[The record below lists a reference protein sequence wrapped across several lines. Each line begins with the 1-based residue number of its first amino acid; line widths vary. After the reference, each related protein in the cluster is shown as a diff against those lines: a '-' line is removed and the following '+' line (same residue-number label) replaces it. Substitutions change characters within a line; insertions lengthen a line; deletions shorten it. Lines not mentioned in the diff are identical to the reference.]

1 MADVNIA
8 SFDLD
13 AAGAL
18 RAVSQLSDSIK
29 GLEKELA
36 QLQKEGKDTTAVQ
49 QKLATATASL
59 DKVLKQETTTA
70 RGAAAQV
77 KALNVVTKDLAV
89 SQEKANKSGKSFG
102 ASIGRNAVSF
112 KSFAGGLAK
121 GGTALANLA
130 GGLGLAGGGLA
141 IVQIGAEKAI
151 EGFLNLFKESEAV
164 TAAKE
169 RLFSATQQA
178 IGSIVEE
185 TRVSNGL
192 FAELKDGNTTQQR
205 RREISEQLNELYP
218 KIIGNTNLL
227 TASEDQL
234 KRIQAEVNA
243 GIRTRILLQA
253 REQQTAEIVAKIA
266 QNEVKIRAEANKVT
280 SKGNIATA
288 EQISRIKAL
297 DKAELE
303 RLKKQGFS
311 EEQLAVLRK
320 AQQDSYE
327 KGNIRVIDAT
337 SEAGNALAAENKAL
351 LKELDTLDE
360 AYKEVDRVLSGI
372 DFGASNTAAAAK
384 NTTQNSKAVSK
395 NAAEQ
400 KALEGSLAAL
410 RAEQSRLNKETEE
423 ATKLKDDERLKK
435 LSAEYV
441 EVTKSIAEAEK
452 KIASY
457 RGEVGILEG
466 SLASLQTAAS
476 EIQKVLREQ
485 TSADDRDKLQ
495 ALQNEYDT
503 LQAKI
508 KEVEDSLKSLDA
520 VEVEPKGVLDEDLDA
535 AKAALSQLQAQQA
548 AANVVLQKE
557 QNKALELTRNNAAA
571 QAIVRENFAKKAQ
584 EAETAQR
591 LAALRLQSQI
601 AQAELNLA
609 TEASGVLSE
618 EALKAKT
625 DLLEIQKEI
634 AKIEGEEF
642 TAKVTVETDTEDL
655 EKTLEQ
661 IASFAEQLAGQ
672 VLDFAASQVDNTLNQ
687 LEGAISKQEELL
699 DRLLN
704 NEEGANAE
712 RVRLEKERLDNLN
725 KAREEAK
732 NKEAIIAQAQIA
744 INLAIAVSRAVVEG
758 GAVAAPLAI
767 AAALAA
773 AIFGFIQA
781 KQTAQQAFYE
791 GSLFVDDP
799 RAPQGRD
806 TIQAR
811 LNRGEAVIP
820 TGTNARYKKAI
831 HGIYHERVPAQL
843 ANDFFANNSQWVE
856 AMQAYKQGLISPQ
869 IQAVPVPVSTGAG
882 AGAGMGDALPLSAAL
897 GYVGRTISE
906 QPRNVLRGKEL
917 VTIVKNKSS
926 QLDKIRNKSK
936 GKNG

>member
-49 QKLATATASL
+49 QKLAAATASL

-70 RGAAAQV
+70 RGASAQV
-77 KALNVVTKDLAV
+77 KALSVVTKDLAV

-102 ASIGRNAVSF
+102 ASLGRNAVSF
-112 KSFAGGLAK
+112 KSFAGGLAR

-130 GGLGLAGGGLA
+130 GGLGLAGGALTLVSVA
-141 IVQIGAEKAI
+141 TEKLI
-151 EGFLNLFKESEAV
+151 EGFIS
-164 TAAKE
+164 
-169 RLFSATQQA
+169 
-178 IGSIVEE
+178 
-185 TRVSNGL
+185 L
-192 FAELKDGNTTQQR
+192 FAESKSVAEAKQGIADASEEAIGAFVEEIGTSKALFSVLKDGNATQAQR
-205 RREISEQLNELYP
+205 LKAIEQLNEKYP
-218 KIIGNTNLL
+218 TALKNINLL
-227 TASEDQL
+227 TGGEEALAAAQ
-234 KRIQAEVNA
+234 KAVNA
-243 GIRTRILLQA
+243 EIINNIILQA
-253 REQQTAEIVAKIA
+253 RQNVTAQIIQKQLENNNKILATRRKLAEDAANEEVTLFDKIA
-266 QNEVKIRAEANKVT
+266 DAAISTAAASSTVARAASDALPDAQTIRKT
-280 SKGNIATA
+280 ATA
-288 EQISRIKAL
+288 LSDLNAIANLEQDNVAL
-297 DKAELE
+297 TNSLRDLDVASAELRQTLE
-303 RLKKQGFS
+303 ASVDLVPANQVV
-311 EEQLAVLRK
+311 LADL
-320 AQQDSYE
+320 
-327 KGNIRVIDAT
+327 N
-337 SEAGNALAAENKAL
+337 
-351 LKELDTLDE
+351 
-360 AYKEVDRVLSGI
+360 KEVDK
-372 DFGASNTAAAAK
+372 GAKSAK
-384 NTTQNSKAVSK
+384 D

-410 RAEQSRLNKETEE
+410 RAEQSRLNKAIEE
-423 ATKLKDDERLKK
+423 GTKLNNEEELKRL
-435 LSAEYV
+435 SVEYANV
-441 EVTKSIAEAEK
+441 SKSIADAEK
-452 KIASY
+452 KLALF
-457 RGEVGILEG
+457 RGETGVAAN
-466 SLASLQTAAS
+466 SLSALRQAAS
-476 EIQKVLREQ
+476 EIRKTLEEQ
-485 TSADDRDKLQ
+485 TNVDDIAKLQ
-495 ALQNEYDT
+495 ALQAQYQELET
-503 LQAKI
+503 KI

-520 VEVEPKGVLDEDLDA
+520 VEVEPKGVLDADLDA

-548 AANVVLQKE
+548 AANVVLQQE

-571 QAIVRENFAKKAQ
+571 QAIVREKFAKQAQ

-591 LAALRLQSQI
+591 LATLRLQSQI

-655 EKTLEQ
+655 KKVLEEV
-661 IASFAEQLAGQ
+661 AGFAEQLAGQ

-687 LEGAISKQEELL
+687 LEGAIGKQEELL
-699 DRLLN
+699 DKLLS

-732 NKEAIIAQAQIA
+732 NKEAQIAQAQIA
-744 INLAIAVSRAVVEG
+744 INLALAVARAVAEG
-758 GAVAAPLAI
+758 GGVASALTVAAAI
-767 AAALAA
+767 AA

-791 GSLFVDDP
+791 GSLYVDDP

-820 TGTNARYKKAI
+820 TDTNARYKKAI

-869 IQAVPVPVSTGAG
+869 IQAVPVPVSAGAG
-882 AGAGMGDALPLSAAL
+882 AGAGIGDALPLSAAL

-906 QPRNVLRGKEL
+906 QPRNVLRGKDL
-917 VTIVKNKSS
+917 VTIVKNGSS
-926 QLDKIRNKSK
+926 KLDKIRNKSK
-936 GKNG
+936 GKNR